1 MQDNASPL
9 HVAAGSCNAGS
20 ADIIYVL
27 HQLGSEEPALRRLL
41 AVDVLDAHGKT
52 PLHAAVEAGNVPAI
66 EALIEL
72 GANIEQVGIGAGA
85 AVRSG
90 RSAEHERTHD
100 SRRPSQTCAR
110 SAALLR

>member
-1 MQDNASPL
+1 MRCDRCGLRQAAAVRLTFADGRARAQDNASPL

-27 HQLGSEEPALRRLL
+27 HQLGSEQPALRRLL

-52 PLHAAVEAGNVPAI
+52 PLHVAVEAGNVPAI

-72 GANIEQVGIGAGA
+72 GANIEQVCVGPA
-85 AVRSG
+85 AVCSG
-90 RSAEHERTHD
+90 
-100 SRRPSQTCAR
+100 P
-110 SAALLR
+110 